1 MNFPTKL
8 TVARIILSILIIVIM
23 IFPFEAIGIDVPV
36 LRTGV
41 DISIK
46 YLVCCVLF
54 VIASLTDFFDGYLA
68 RKNNQVTDLGK
79 MLDSIADKIL
89 VNPVL
94 VIFASEGIINPIV
107 PVVVVTRDIV
117 VNAIKM
123 EAASHGKVVAA
134 IGSGKIKAAALMVGI
149 VLLFISDV
157 PFVYFNIRIDLL
169 LIYFATIMSLVSMVQ
184 YYNLN
189 KNLFKKDDT
198 ETI

>member
-8 TVARIILSILIIVIM
+8 TVTRIILSIMIIAIM
-23 IFPFEAIGIDVPV
+23 IFPFDAIGIDIPV
-36 LRTGV
+36 LRAGV

-46 YLVCCVLF
+46 YLICSILF
-54 VIASLTDFFDGYLA
+54 IIASLTDFFDGYLA
-68 RKNNQVTDLGK
+68 RKNNQVTNLGK

-134 IGSGKIKAAALMVGI
+134 IGSGKIKAASLMVGI
-149 VLLFISDV
+149 VLLFVSDV
-157 PFVYFNIRIDLL
+157 PFIYLNIRIDLL

-189 KNLFKKDDT
+189 KHLFKKDDT

>member
-8 TVARIILSILIIVIM
+8 TVTRIVLSILIMIIM
-23 IFPFEAIGIDVPV
+23 VFPFETIGISLPT

-41 DISIK
+41 DISVK
-46 YLVCCVLF
+46 YLVCCLLF
-54 VIASLTDFFDGYLA
+54 IVASLTDFFDGYLA

-94 VIFASEGIINPIV
+94 VIFASEGIISPIV

-157 PFVYFNIRIDLL
+157 PFIYINVRIDLL

-189 KNLFKKDDT
+189 KHLFKKEDT

>member
-1 MNFPTKL
+1 
-8 TVARIILSILIIVIM
+8 M
-23 IFPFEAIGIDVPV
+23 IFPFSAIGIDVPV
-36 LRTGV
+36 LRAGI

-54 VIASLTDFFDGYLA
+54 IIASLTDFFDGYLA

-94 VIFASEGIINPIV
+94 VVFASEGIINPIV
-107 PVVVVTRDIV
+107 PVVVITRDIV

-157 PFVYFNIRIDLL
+157 PFIYINIRIDLL

-189 KNLFKKDDT
+189 KHLFKKDDM